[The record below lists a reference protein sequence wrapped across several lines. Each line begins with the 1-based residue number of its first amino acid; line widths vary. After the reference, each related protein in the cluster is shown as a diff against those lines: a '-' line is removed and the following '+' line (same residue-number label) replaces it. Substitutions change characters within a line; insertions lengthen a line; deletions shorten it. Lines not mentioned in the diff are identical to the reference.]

1 MAGNTRV
8 KEEVAREINKYFELN
23 VNENSTYQNVWD
35 IVKRVLREMFVMLN
49 AITHKNSTI

>member
-49 AITHKNSTI
+49 AIIHKNSTI